1 MRLRSQRDTVPLS
14 FEEMLTDFDPHTL
27 DEPFDWVVKVRL
39 SLNLQP
45 SLCLLNEFG
54 FLQGGSCVWV
64 NDPCLGWRRGT
75 VLWQSETVF
84 DQLVSTL
91 SYRHV
96 DY

>member
-54 FLQGGSCVWV
+54 FYTGWLLR
-64 NDPCLGWRRGT
+64 LGQRPMSR
-75 VLWQSETVF
+75 VAS
-84 DQLVSTL
+84 
-91 SYRHV
+91 RHRV
-96 DY
+96 VAKRDRL